1 MQRQADLMEI
11 VGTFQ
16 ATRRLHRWRQERDED
31 PNDRDDDQELDEAE
45 TVFTQVA
52 LSRPGSHI
60 SDPAPDTA
68 CLRRRGVGG
77 AESYIIHPATNIV
90 HPASGIQH
98 PTTFDQLTTRRR
110 QP

>member
-1 MQRQADLMEI
+1 MIALTIRSS
-11 VGTFQ
+11 
-16 ATRRLHRWRQERDED
+16 TRLKPFLHRLHYLVQDH
-31 PNDRDDDQELDEAE
+31 
-45 TVFTQVA
+45 T
-52 LSRPGSHI
+52 SHVPH
-60 SDPAPDTA
+60 PAPDTA